1 MAKVRLNVNLED
13 KMMDRID
20 EYAKEMNI
28 TRTSAITVLCSQ
40 ALDYQR
46 VINSL
51 PSLIE
56 KLELKK

>member
-13 KMMDRID
+13 KMMARID
-20 EYAKEMNI
+20 EYAKAMNI

-40 ALDYQR
+40 ALDYQQ

-51 PSLIE
+51 PLLIQ
-56 KLELKK
+56 KLEIKK

>member
-13 KMMDRID
+13 KMMARID
-20 EYAKEMNI
+20 EYAKAMNI

-40 ALDYQR
+40 ALDYQQ

-51 PSLIE
+51 PRLIE
-56 KLELKK
+56 KLEIKK

>member
-13 KMMDRID
+13 KMMARID
-20 EYAKEMNI
+20 EYAKAMNI

-40 ALDYQR
+40 ALDYQQ

-51 PSLIE
+51 PMLIE
-56 KLELKK
+56 KLEIKK

>member
-28 TRTSAITVLCSQ
+28 TRTAAITVLCSQ
-40 ALDYQR
+40 ALDYQQ

-51 PSLIE
+51 PRLIDN
-56 KLELKK
+56 LEIKK

>member
-13 KMMDRID
+13 KMMARID
-20 EYAKEMNI
+20 EYAKAMNI

-40 ALDYQR
+40 ALDYQQ

-51 PSLIE
+51 PILIQ
-56 KLELKK
+56 KLEIKK